1 MPKENATPAEKN
13 LQEQLQDQLEQLKKE
28 VTDIHS
34 TLNNLGSEKLSEV
47 RGKAEK
53 LYATAREN
61 GEEAIS
67 QAKEK
72 IGDVQG
78 QLCHCIREK
87 PIASLAAAAGI
98 GFILALLMRR

>member
-1 MPKENATPAEKN
+1 MPKENATPAEKS
-13 LQEQLQDQLEQLKKE
+13 LQEQFEQFKKE
-28 VTDIHS
+28 VSNIHS
-34 TLNNLGSEKLSEV
+34 SLNDLGSEKMTAAK
-47 RGKAEK
+47 GKAEK
-53 LYATAREN
+53 LYASAKEN

-78 QLCHCIREK
+78 QLCNCIREK
-87 PIASLAAAAGI
+87 PIASLAAAAGV